1 MATGQKLGGLEI
13 FDARIVQTPLRG
25 LLRNMDAELGRRFAQ
40 AMRSSNRQDERNSSL
55 FLMMLR
61 FTHNSFEAISF
72 LCSDEDDAPK
82 RKREFAL
89 LLAPTNRQ
97 LLDLLFTLV
106 YMLDDFPTRSVD
118 YELSA
123 YRQLREENEKHH
135 ARYGTDAKW
144 QTRLADMREF
154 QRRLE
159 TYLSITPAQKA
170 NPATISYWYAPY
182 RLMKMKKPTKSQPF
196 IEHLER
202 WLYGETSAQAHLN
215 AAGLFTVAG
224 FVISDLAPDEQ
235 QKDMM
240 DRNFERYRCRNFSR
254 SLTTVLAIASEIDTF
269 CGLNNRERLSRLW
282 VLLSGYVPEADD
294 VYKLRYQGM
303 LS

>member
-1 MATGQKLGGLEI
+1 MATQKLTPLEV

-25 LLRNMDAELGRRFAQ
+25 LLRNMDVELGRRFTQ
-40 AMRSSNRQDERNSSL
+40 AMGSFDRQAERELSL
-55 FLMMLR
+55 FVMMLR
-61 FTHNSFEAISF
+61 FTQNSFEAISF

-118 YELSA
+118 YEQSG
-123 YRQLREENEKHH
+123 YRQLREEYDKHH
-135 ARYGTDAKW
+135 SRYGTDAKW
-144 QTRLADMREF
+144 ETRLADMREF
-154 QRRLE
+154 QQRME
-159 TYLSITPAQKA
+159 TYVSITPAQKA

-182 RLMKMKKPTKSQPF
+182 RLMKQPTKSQPF
-196 IEHLER
+196 LQHLER

-215 AAGLFTVAG
+215 AAGLFSVAG
-224 FVISDLAPDEQ
+224 FVMSDLAPEEQ
-235 QKDMM
+235 QKALM
-240 DRNFERYRCRNFSR
+240 DRSFERYRSRHFCRM
-254 SLTTVLAIASEIDTF
+254 LTTVLAIASEIDAF
-269 CGLNNRERLSRLW
+269 YSLNNRETLSRLW
-282 VLLSGYVPEADD
+282 VLLSGYAPEADD

-303 LS
+303 LT